1 MSELINKYTEHYDK
15 LIDLLIRFHS
25 LNMEFMDRQS
35 PQRTRR
41 LRIVLKEMR
50 QVIYQMEQISQAR
63 MKERRIEYGEA
74 HPLRLRKG
82 KNNE

>member
-1 MSELINKYTEHYDK
+1 MSDLINKYTDQYDT

-41 LRIVLKEMR
+41 LRTVLKEMR
-50 QVIYQMEQISQAR
+50 QVLYQMEKTSQAR

-74 HPLRLRKG
+74 HPLRLGRG